1 MNLATNLV
9 IDLLRKDIERDGVPF
24 YLEKKGNEDAGAVFV
39 KHDLMD
45 GYIELYHRV
54 YNNNGEKKFQSLNI
68 LKRHKCEEF
77 IKKQIAF
84 DPDVWII
91 EVEARDFKL
100 DTVFSK
106 LGL

>member
-1 MNLATNLV
+1 MNFATNLV
-9 IDLLRKDIERDGVPF
+9 IDLLRKDIECDGVPF
-24 YLEKKGNEDAGAVFV
+24 YLEKKGNEDAGAIFV

-54 YNNNGEKKFQSLNI
+54 YNNNGVKKFQSLDVVE
-68 LKRHKCEEF
+68 RQTCEEF
-77 IKKQIAF
+77 IEKQITF
-84 DPDVWII
+84 DPDVWIV

-100 DTVFSK
+100 NTIFSK